1 MKDINCL
8 TWVKRENFKNMYDS
22 VYELIF
28 EAGVS
33 GKLNEKQHFNAG
45 GNLCVP
51 KKMFG
56 LASQYYMLH
65 LDCVLFVDEFG
76 SITKQK
82 HDLYLGVNL
91 IFIPVEEYYEGLNGA
106 TMNLNFT
113 VLCFT
118 EATCNPVL
126 CAIILKSN
134 QNI

>member
-1 MKDINCL
+1 
-8 TWVKRENFKNMYDS
+8 MYDS

-33 GKLNEKQHFNAG
+33 GKLNEKQHFNSG

-56 LASQYYMLH
+56 LASQYYILH
-65 LDCVLFVDEFG
+65 LDCVLFVDECG
-76 SITKQK
+76 ANTNQK
-82 HDLYLGVNL
+82 DDLYLGVNF
-91 IFIPVEEYYEGLNGA
+91 IFIPVEEDHEGLHGG

-126 CAIILKSN
+126 HAIILNSN